1 MLVSGPPRA
10 RVRSGAR
17 PCLTPPLPPSFSK
30 AQAQPQAYPQH
41 QADPPYALPLQSPYA
56 AAPANGAPAGSNV
69 ASIGVRLGARLID
82 GVLITLVYLVFSG
95 IFLSSLAGSDI
106 SYSNDANG
114 NLISTGG
121 PGAGFFVSL
130 LVGLLLVFLIT
141 LAYEV
146 VMIALRGATV
156 GKQLLG
162 VKVVRESDGQVPD
175 WGPSLL
181 RWIVPL
187 APAIIPFIGALGTLV
202 VYLSP
207 LFDSSGRNQGWHDK
221 VAKTLVISTR

>member
-1 MLVSGPPRA
+1 M
-10 RVRSGAR
+10 
-17 PCLTPPLPPSFSK
+17 
-30 AQAQPQAYPQH
+30 
-41 QADPPYALPLQSPYA
+41 
-56 AAPANGAPAGSNV
+56 
-69 ASIGVRLGARLID
+69 ID

-95 IFLSSLAGSDI
+95 IFLSSLAGSDL
-106 SYSNDANG
+106 SYTYDANG
-114 NLISTGG
+114 TLISTGG

-130 LVGLLLVFLIT
+130 LVGLFLVFLIT

-162 VKVVRESDGQVPD
+162 VKVVRESDGQVPG
-175 WGPSLL
+175 WGPALL

-221 VAKTLVISTR
+221 VAKTLFISTR

>member
-1 MLVSGPPRA
+1 M
-10 RVRSGAR
+10 
-17 PCLTPPLPPSFSK
+17 
-30 AQAQPQAYPQH
+30 
-41 QADPPYALPLQSPYA
+41 
-56 AAPANGAPAGSNV
+56 
-69 ASIGVRLGARLID
+69 ID

-162 VKVVRESDGQVPD
+162 VKVVRESDGQVPG
-175 WGPSLL
+175 WGRRCCAGSCRWRRPSS
-181 RWIVPL
+181 RSSVC
-187 APAIIPFIGALGTLV
+187 
-202 VYLSP
+202 
-207 LFDSSGRNQGWHDK
+207 SGRWW
-221 VAKTLVISTR
+221 STCPRCSTAPGATRAGTTRWRRRWSSRRGDGGPLPDRRGGTMTG